1 MMKDINKYTTL
12 IKLRIELSS
21 VRRTLDK
28 ILSKPDVNELLDEY
42 NLSYDINNSYNKL
55 NSAEKILR
63 SRISQLEKD
72 ISFDN

>member
-1 MMKDINKYTTL
+1 MKDINKYTTL